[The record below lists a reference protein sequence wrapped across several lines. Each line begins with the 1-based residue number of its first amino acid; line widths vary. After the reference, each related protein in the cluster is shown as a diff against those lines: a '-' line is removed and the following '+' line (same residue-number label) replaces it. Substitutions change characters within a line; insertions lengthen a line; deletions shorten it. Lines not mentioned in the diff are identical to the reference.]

1 MNGTGADQ
9 ADDLTFEGVND
20 RLAEIVDAVSNDDIS
35 LEEALDLFEEAI
47 DLGMQASSLLE
58 EGIVQESP
66 DKDSALH
73 ESDGAGIA
81 SNPTGIKPNPVDPV
95 GIAYNPVSTTS
106 NFSSPAE

>member
-20 RLAEIVDAVSNDDIS
+20 RLTEIVDAVSNDDIS
-35 LEEALDLFEEAI
+35 LEETLDLFEEAI

-81 SNPTGIKPNPVDPV
+81 SNPTGIKPNPV
-95 GIAYNPVSTTS
+95 STTS